1 MRNILKQNAT
11 LRRAIYWARMQRAS
25 SQSDEGSIIE
35 ALALRAPRTFIEFG
49 FHPIE
54 FNCLPLVKAGSWQGV
69 LIDGNADQV
78 ADATCLLPKS
88 ILALQRFITLE
99 NIDFIKGLFPELG
112 VLSIDV
118 DGNDY
123 WFLERLIDTRP
134 TVICIE
140 YNSSFGLEPVTIPY
154 HAEFDRHKH
163 HPRGWY
169 HGASI
174 TAIASLCAKHGYGLA
189 AVSSG
194 GMNAVF
200 TESGTLDPT
209 KEWRPNSFRERHSGI
224 THDQQWASVKN
235 MPLVAV

>member
-11 LRRAIYWARMQRAS
+11 LRRMVYWARMQRAS

-35 ALALRAPRTFIEFG
+35 SLAAQGPKTFVEFG

-54 FNCLPLVKAGSWQGV
+54 FNCLPLVKKEGWQGV
-69 LIDGNADQV
+69 LIDGNAQQV
-78 ADATCLLPKS
+78 DDAARLLPKN
-88 ILALQRFITLE
+88 ILTLQRFMTLD
-99 NIDFIKGLFPELG
+99 NIDFIKELFPSLG

-134 TVICIE
+134 TVICVE

-154 HAEFDRHKH
+154 NPDFDRHKY

-169 HGASI
+169 HGASL
-174 TAIASLCAKHGYGLA
+174 TALASLCATIGYGLA

-194 GMNAVF
+194 GMNAIF
-200 TESGTLDPT
+200 TTTGTLDPA
-209 KEWRPNSFRERHSGI
+209 KEWRPNSFRKRYSGMS
-224 THDQQWASVKN
+224 HDQQWASVRD
-235 MPLVAV
+235 MPLVKV

>member
-11 LRRAIYWARMQRAS
+11 LRRAIYWARLQRAS
-25 SQSDEGSIIE
+25 SQSNEGSIIQ
-35 ALALRAPRTFIEFG
+35 ALASQAPKTFIEFG
-49 FHPIE
+49 FHPVE
-54 FNCLPLVKAGSWQGV
+54 FNCLPLVNADSWQGV

-78 ADATCLLPKS
+78 ADATFLLPKS
-88 ILALQRFITLE
+88 IHAVQRFITLE
-99 NIDFIKGLFPELG
+99 NIHFIRDLFPKVG

-123 WFLERLIDTRP
+123 WFLENLIETRP

-140 YNSSFGLEPVTIPY
+140 YNSSFGLETVTIPY
-154 HAEFDRHKH
+154 HSQFDRHKH

-189 AVSSG
+189 GVSSG
-194 GMNAVF
+194 GTNAIF
-200 TESGTLDPT
+200 TETGNLDPA
-209 KEWRPNSFRERHSGI
+209 KEWKPNSLRERYSGMN
-224 THDQQWASVKN
+224 HDQQWASVKN
-235 MPLVAV
+235 MPLLNV